1 MVMDSWPPATTTSN
15 SPARISWSASAMASR
30 PERQTLLMVSAGT
43 LIGMPALTAAW
54 RAGICPAPAWSTW
67 PMITYCT
74 WSPPM
79 PARSRAALIA
89 KPPRSA
95 PEKDFSEPSSRP
107 MGVRAPATITEVVL
121 FVP

>member
-1 MVMDSWPPATTTSN
+1 M
-15 SPARISWSASAMASR
+15 
-30 PERQTLLMVSAGT
+30 
-43 LIGMPALTAAW
+43 GMPPLTAAW
-54 RAGICPAPAWSTW
+54 RAGIWPAPAWSTC

-74 WSPPM
+74 WSPEI
-79 PARSRAALIA
+79 PARSSADLMA

-121 FVP
+121 FVPDMRHSPLDERSERGFTRMY